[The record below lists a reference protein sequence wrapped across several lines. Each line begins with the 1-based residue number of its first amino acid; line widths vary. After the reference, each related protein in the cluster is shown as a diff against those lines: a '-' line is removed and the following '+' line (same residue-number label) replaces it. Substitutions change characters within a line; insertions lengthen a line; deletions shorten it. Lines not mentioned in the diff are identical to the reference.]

1 MLVSALIHKGDQD
14 CLRDSMAKLWLVFE
28 VHWMLRI
35 GTSGIEEFQVVN
47 DKRVHVVNDKRV
59 HVLSRHFTKAAVS
72 LLVDIWSPVK

>member
-1 MLVSALIHKGDQD
+1 MSALIHKGDQD

-47 DKRVHVVNDKRV
+47 DKRVHV
-59 HVLSRHFTKAAVS
+59 LSRHFTKAAVS